1 MIKNLGSI
9 YKPVQYLGAKTR
21 SLDTIVSE
29 CSRLH
34 KKDSY
39 VVDLFSGSSLVSQA
53 LYLNDMPVIAN
64 DVMRFCSDM
73 SACLLNVSKTKDST
87 KLLRKAINSVSS
99 YDITPDFMEPFRNF
113 MIKEDCFIKQKDLH
127 GLKELY
133 SQLPVISNEKVKPS
147 HQVLFIKDNIGKE
160 AFNFAP
166 LITNYYSG
174 SYFGIRQSI
183 RLDAI
188 RTYIELFYR
197 ENSDE
202 WVYSAML
209 TALYSTLSAIVHSA
223 GKHFA
228 QPISITD
235 LDKDKIT
242 NIRLFENRSFNV
254 DELFVGFFGRYII
267 KNQ

>member
-1 MIKNLGSI
+1 
-9 YKPVQYLGAKTR
+9 
-21 SLDTIVSE
+21 
-29 CSRLH
+29 
-34 KKDSY
+34 
-39 VVDLFSGSSLVSQA
+39 
-53 LYLNDMPVIAN
+53 
-64 DVMRFCSDM
+64 
-73 SACLLNVSKTKDST
+73 
-87 KLLRKAINSVSS
+87 
-99 YDITPDFMEPFRNF
+99 
-113 MIKEDCFIKQKDLH
+113 MIKEDCLIKQKDLH

-133 SQLPVISNEKVKPS
+133 SLLPVISNEKVKPS

-188 RTYIELFYR
+188 RTYIEFYYR

-235 LDKDKIT
+235 FDKDKIT
-242 NIRLFENRSFNV
+242 NIRGHLQTSV
-254 DELFVGFFGRYII
+254 A
-267 KNQ
+267 